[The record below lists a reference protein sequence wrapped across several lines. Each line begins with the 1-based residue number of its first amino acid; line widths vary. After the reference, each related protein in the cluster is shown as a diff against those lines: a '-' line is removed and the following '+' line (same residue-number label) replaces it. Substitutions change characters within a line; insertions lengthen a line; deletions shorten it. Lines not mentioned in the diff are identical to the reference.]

1 MATRTAAGPRVAT
14 QEAYQEHLKTL
25 KGEIEKRD
33 KKTVEQLYQEK
44 QKRLWDAIQMKE
56 PDRVPVILGGNY
68 FAAKYCGLPYS
79 SVYYDPIGW
88 KAAYARMVADYGPD
102 NCTSGGAQSGAVLDL
117 LQAKNALWPG
127 GTLPNDRTNQTIEGE
142 YMKEDEYDL
151 FLDDTTDFV
160 VRRYLPRIYG
170 ALAPLAKLP
179 SMSSGGG
186 GIQAVAA
193 LTINPE
199 LQEVGKVLQKVGLE
213 QAKLRQAMGNFNQDL
228 ASLGFPAMS

>member
-1 MATRTAAGPRVAT
+1 MAVSTSRSTGVKTEP
-14 QEAYQEHLKTL
+14 EYQAHLKKL
-25 KGEIEKRD
+25 RAEIQN
-33 KKTVEQLYQEK
+33 KTGKSVEQLYQERK
-44 QKRLWDAIQMKE
+44 KRLWDAIEMKE

-79 SVYYDPIGW
+79 SVYYDPVGW

-127 GTLPNDRTNQTIEGE
+127 GTLPHDRTNQTVEGE

-170 ALAPLAKLP
+170 ALEPLARLP
-179 SMSSGGG
+179 SMGSGGG

-193 LTINPE
+193 LTTNPE
-199 LQEVGKVLQKVGLE
+199 FHEVGQVLQKVGLE
-213 QAKLRQAMGNFNQDL
+213 QAKLR
-228 ASLGFPAMS
+228 